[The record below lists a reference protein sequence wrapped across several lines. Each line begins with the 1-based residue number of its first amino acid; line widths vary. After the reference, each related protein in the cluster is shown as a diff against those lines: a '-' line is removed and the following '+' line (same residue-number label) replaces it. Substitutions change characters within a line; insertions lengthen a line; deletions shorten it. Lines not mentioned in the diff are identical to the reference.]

1 MAFKTLDMRQ
11 QRAVI
16 LERWKSKNVNS
27 KSAKAYYPEKDS
39 KRTPG
44 RAW

>member
-1 MAFKTLDMRQ
+1 MAFKTLDKRQ

-16 LERWKSKNVNS
+16 LESLKSKNMS
-27 KSAKAYYPEKDS
+27 SRSAKAYYPEKDS

-44 RAW
+44 RDW